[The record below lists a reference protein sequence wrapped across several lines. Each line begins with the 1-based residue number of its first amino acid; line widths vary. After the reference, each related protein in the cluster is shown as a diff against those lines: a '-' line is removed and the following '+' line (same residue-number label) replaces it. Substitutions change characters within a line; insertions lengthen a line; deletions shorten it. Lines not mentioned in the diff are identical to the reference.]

1 MWIPPRRTWRGAK
14 VSTKAAANQA
24 LVAVFG
30 VSWKTTL
37 AGYLQLAFTSGY
49 EYCQSQADPSKV
61 DYGKLFISAV
71 VAVALRFAK
80 DHNVSNSPTPLP
92 EGHEVDPNA
101 ARVEPLVKGSSSV
114 SSNIK

>member
-1 MWIPPRRTWRGAK
+1 
-14 VSTKAAANQA
+14 VSTKQAANQV

-49 EYCQSQADPSKV
+49 EYCQSQTDPSKV
-61 DYGKLFISAV
+61 DYAKLFISAA

-92 EGHEVDPNA
+92 EAQPVSP
-101 ARVEPLVKGSSSV
+101 SV
-114 SSNIK
+114 TPNIK